1 MRVEGVEVLQ
11 RSWPPLADLRRD
23 VAQRLHQAVGPW
35 RGGFL
40 VAHAAGHAFV
50 LLVLVFLPWL
60 QGAPPCRRGGSLI
73 PMATALLVH
82 GLVQFADGLVAVS
95 GLAVTGCWLAIV
107 GALFW

>member
-50 LLVLVFLPWL
+50 MLVLVLVFLPWL
-60 QGAPPCRRGGSLI
+60 LGHRPAAG
-73 PMATALLVH
+73 
-82 GLVQFADGLVAVS
+82 
-95 GLAVTGCWLAIV
+95 V
-107 GALFW
+107 GR